1 MNNNKFDTKDYEWII
16 RILFGIIALLVL
28 IIIAI
33 LSIRLSKDTN
43 LVNVISIGAGLVSIA
58 LAFVA
63 IEIALR
69 QDKNATLTNIQT
81 QDILNSINAKI
92 SSVENKVD
100 NFKVASTSNKV
111 RSMKDDEVQ
120 DLVGKIINKTIKK

>member
-1 MNNNKFDTKDYEWII
+1 MRSDKFEKKDYEWII
-16 RILFGIIALLVL
+16 KILFGIIALLVV

-33 LSIRLSKDTN
+33 LAIKLSKDTN

-63 IEIALR
+63 IEIALK

-100 NFKVASTSNKV
+100 NFKVTNTSNKV
-111 RSMKDDEVQ
+111 RAMNNSEVKDF
-120 DLVGKIINKTIKK
+120 VGKIINKTTK

>member
-1 MNNNKFDTKDYEWII
+1 MISDKFEKKDYEWII
-16 RILFGIIALLVL
+16 KILFGIIALLVV

-33 LSIRLSKDTN
+33 LAIKLSKDTN

-63 IEIALR
+63 IEIALK

-100 NFKVASTSNKV
+100 NFKVTSTPNKV
-111 RSMKDDEVQ
+111 RTMNDDDVEN
-120 DLVGKIINKTIKK
+120 LIGEIINKTIK